1 MMGGLL
7 GGGFMG
13 LTSMMSFVGEM
24 MMTMFGSMLEAMQQ
38 FFDQMM
44 A

>member
-7 GGGFMG
+7 GGGLMG
-13 LTSMMSFVGEM
+13 LMGMMSFLGEM

-38 FFDQMM
+38 FFDQKM